1 MTFEKTPRGTYGQK
15 IPSFAVPLLKLG
27 SPLMLWQARRS
38 KAKEGGFGL
47 AVITTIG
54 ARTGQRRET
63 VLGALPDGDNAWL
76 IIASAGGSATNPAW
90 YHNLAAHPD
99 QVEIEFG
106 GRKHAA
112 TATQLSGEER
122 TAAWHRVIT
131 AGPRYA
137 GYEKKTDRQ
146 IPLIRVTTRPKP

>member
-15 IPSFAVPLLKLG
+15 IPRFVVPLLKLG

-38 KAKEGGFGL
+38 KAKEGGLSL

-54 ARTGQRRET
+54 AKTGQRRET

-76 IIASAGGSATNPAW
+76 IIASASGSATNPAW

-99 QVEIEFG
+99 QVEIEF
-106 GRKHAA
+106 
-112 TATQLSGEER
+112 
-122 TAAWHRVIT
+122 
-131 AGPRYA
+131 
-137 GYEKKTDRQ
+137 
-146 IPLIRVTTRPKP
+146 